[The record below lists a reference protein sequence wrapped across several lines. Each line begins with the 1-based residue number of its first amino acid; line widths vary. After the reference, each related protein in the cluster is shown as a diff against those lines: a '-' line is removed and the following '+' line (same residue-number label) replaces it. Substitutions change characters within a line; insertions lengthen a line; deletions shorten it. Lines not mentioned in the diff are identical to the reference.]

1 MLNSYSLATSMLPRI
16 QYRITS
22 DQKIKSI
29 FIVEYSKG
37 DFYNIDTLLS
47 EKHLKIKSENF
58 TISPLLKDGAS
69 SLFKIIIRQ
78 DKLKDITIVHR
89 FTQLHT
95 AYKISI
101 NNGQPEIRTTRYF
114 YIKGTLITCIIILLV
129 SLLIKIGIVS
139 IVLNPIENRNNRLK
153 YLAIANFVYVVLFGL
168 GQLFLKQSNF
178 LMGLLLLPLVL
189 AIIEMI
195 EIVSSTKVWFKQ
207 IILVIVFILF
217 ALLQYPL
224 WAIGR
229 LIVI

>member
-1 MLNSYSLATSMLPRI
+1 MLNSYALATSMLPLI

-22 DQKIKSI
+22 DKKIKSI
-29 FIVEYSKG
+29 FIVEYNKG

-47 EKHLKIKSENF
+47 EKHLKFVSENF
-58 TISPLLKDGAS
+58 TVRPFLKDGEN
-69 SLFKIIIRQ
+69 SLFKIIIQQ

-89 FTQLHT
+89 FTQPHA

-101 NNGQPEIRTTRYF
+101 KDGQPEIRTTRYF
-114 YIKGTLITCIIILLV
+114 YIKGTLITCIIILFV
-129 SLLIKIGIVS
+129 NLLFKIGIVS

-153 YLAIANFVYVVLFGL
+153 YLSIANFVYVVLFGL
-168 GQLFLKQSNF
+168 GQLLLTQSNF
-178 LMGLLLLPLVL
+178 LIGLLLLPLVL

-207 IILVIVFILF
+207 IILILVLVLF
-217 ALLQYPL
+217 AILQYPL